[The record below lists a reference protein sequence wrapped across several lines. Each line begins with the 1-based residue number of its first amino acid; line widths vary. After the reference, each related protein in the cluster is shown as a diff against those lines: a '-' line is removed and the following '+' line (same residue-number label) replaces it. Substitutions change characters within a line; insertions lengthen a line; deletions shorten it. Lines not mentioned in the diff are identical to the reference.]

1 MNQKKPD
8 RKTGFAHLIA
18 ATGYSMAGL
27 RRLWQ
32 ESAFRQET
40 IGGALVLLLLLAL
53 DASARQIG
61 LMGVM
66 LLALLAVEGLSTAI
80 EAIVDQL
87 SPDWS
92 VFAKQAKDIASAA
105 VFLMILANGI
115 CLSVIF
121 AKNTCCNSV

>member
-8 RKTGFAHLIA
+8 RKTGLAHLIA

-66 LLALLAVEGLSTAI
+66 LLALLAVEGLNTAI

-115 CLSVIF
+115 CLSVILVDL
-121 AKNTCCNSV
+121 ARTTA

>member
-66 LLALLAVEGLSTAI
+66 LLALLAVEGLNTAI
-80 EAIVDQL
+80 EEIVDQL

-115 CLSVIF
+115 CLSVILLDL
-121 AKNTCCNSV
+121 ARTTA

>member
-61 LMGVM
+61 LMAVM
-66 LLALLAVEGLSTAI
+66 LLALLAIEGLNTAI

-115 CLSVIF
+115 CLSVVLVDL
-121 AKNTCCNSV
+121 ARTTA

>member
-1 MNQKKPD
+1 MSQQKPQ

-40 IGGALVLLLLLAL
+40 VGAALVLLLLLAL
-53 DASARQIG
+53 GASAGQIG
-61 LMGVM
+61 LMAV
-66 LLALLAVEGLSTAI
+66 LLLVLLAVEALNTAI
-80 EAIVDQL
+80 EGIVDHL

-105 VFLMILANGI
+105 VFLMILANGV
-115 CLSVIF
+115 CLSVILLDL
-121 AKNTCCNSV
+121 ALSAT

>member
-61 LMGVM
+61 LMAVM
-66 LLALLAVEGLSTAI
+66 LLALLAIEGLNTAI

-115 CLSVIF
+115 CLSVILLDL
-121 AKNTCCNSV
+121 ARTTA

>member
-61 LMGVM
+61 LMAVM
-66 LLALLAVEGLSTAI
+66 LLALLAIEGLNTAI

-115 CLSVIF
+115 CLSVILVDL
-121 AKNTCCNSV
+121 ARTTA